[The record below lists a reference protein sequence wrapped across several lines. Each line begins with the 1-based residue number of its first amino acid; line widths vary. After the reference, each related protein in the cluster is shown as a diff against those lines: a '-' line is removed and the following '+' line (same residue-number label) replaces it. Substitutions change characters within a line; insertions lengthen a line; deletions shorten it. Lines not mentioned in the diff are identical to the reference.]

1 MTRDISNFFL
11 KKLSTK
17 IILLPV
23 FILSPTGVAFAA
35 YTRQRG
41 QSGLDA
47 AISSFV
53 GHLGIGIILL
63 VGIVIYNFFKK
74 K

>member
-1 MTRDISNFFL
+1 MTRNISDFFL

-17 IILLPV
+17 IILLPLFV
-23 FILSPTGVAFAA
+23 FSPTGVAFAA

-41 QSGLDA
+41 QSGMDA
-47 AISSFV
+47 AISSFI

-63 VGIVIYNFFKK
+63 VGGVIYNFFKK